1 MGHPQIAVFARL
13 ADGNAKPT
21 RRIEGQ
27 KTLLS
32 RAQHGIAYDEIH
44 DEFILP
50 QSMAQAVLTFRGGAN
65 GEEAPIRVIQG
76 PLTQLTYVDRV
87 AVDPVHNEIFVPLED
102 KGAVL
107 VFPREA
113 NGNVAPIRVLQGPET
128 QLGASSVVVDPVR
141 DLLIV
146 AGRGPLSEGRRGI
159 YLRIFNRTDQG
170 NVKPRAVIGGPKSGL
185 HGLAGPL
192 AFYPP
197 KGLIIVPVA
206 GPDISNFTS
215 DDFVGIWSVQDNG
228 DVPPRW
234 TIGGPQG
241 VLKHLHGVALVP
253 KYKELIATDKRINA
267 VLTFS
272 FPEIF

>member
-1 MGHPQIAVFARL
+1 M
-13 ADGNAKPT
+13 
-21 RRIEGQ
+21 
-27 KTLLS
+27 S
-32 RAQHGIAYDEIH
+32 RAQHGIAYDEVH
-44 DEFILP
+44 DEMVLP
-50 QSMAQAVLTFRGGAN
+50 QSMAQAVLTFRGGAD
-65 GEEAPIRVIQG
+65 GEEPPIRIIQG

-102 KGAVL
+102 KDTVL

-113 NGNVAPIRVLQGPET
+113 NGNVAPIRVLKGPNT
-128 QLGASSVVVDPVR
+128 QLGASSVAVDPVR
-141 DLLIV
+141 NLLIV
-146 AGRGPLSEGRRGI
+146 AGRGPQNAPRDTGRSGI
-159 YLRIFNRTDQG
+159 YLRIFDRTDQG

-192 AFYPP
+192 AIYPP
-197 KGLIIVPVA
+197 KGLILVPVA
-206 GPDISNFTS
+206 GPDVSNFSS
-215 DDFVGIWSVQDNG
+215 DDFVGVWRVQDNG

-241 VLKHLHGVALVP
+241 VLQHLHGVALNP
-253 KYKELIATDKRINA
+253 KHKELIVSDKRINA